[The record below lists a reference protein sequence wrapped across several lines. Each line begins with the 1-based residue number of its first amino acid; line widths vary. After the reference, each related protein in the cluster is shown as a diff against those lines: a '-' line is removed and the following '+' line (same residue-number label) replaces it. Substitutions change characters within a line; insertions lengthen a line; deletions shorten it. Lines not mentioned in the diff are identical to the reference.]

1 MRLTVLGAGVPL
13 CATDES
19 QVLVGRITSNFARVS
34 SGVGDDELK
43 SEARGM
49 GPAALPVPFDG

>member
-1 MRLTVLGAGVPL
+1 MWMALPL
-13 CATDES
+13 RATDES
-19 QVLVGRITSNFARVS
+19 QVLAGRITSNFARVG

-49 GPAALPVPFDG
+49 GPAALPVSFDG